1 MLHHPSAPVVLA
13 WATASLWYL
22 RFARDPLQAIA
33 RIHAIHGP
41 FLKLPYPRISFRGPA
56 RALVVAIGPQFNRDV
71 LSNPSVWRPINIG
84 PPGGKNSTV
93 RRLNRGILGMTG
105 RQHEYYRKLF
115 VPPLQR
121 SAKAPDMIR
130 LAVEQV
136 NSWPLNQTIDLAAH
150 AKKLVRTFA
159 IGLLFGDD
167 RPQGYPIADG
177 ITRMMNSNFSWRIL
191 ACPVKIP
198 GTPYHQMTRGAED
211 LERRII
217 EWADHKRGEMDS
229 RDLLSILVNSP
240 DENGCPVSNE
250 NVINQTP
257 TIFGGAFE
265 TCQNALIWTLLLLD
279 QHPKIARDLYD
290 ELQGAAGGDMP
301 THQQLMHLPLLGAII
316 KESLRILPPVPH
328 QIRVAQDDT
337 HLNGHALPRRTKL
350 MLSCFLT
357 NREPGIFPQA
367 NQFRP
372 DRWATIDPSPYEY
385 SVFSGG
391 ARGCP
396 GFALALAMLKV
407 GIATIMLRYR
417 IALQPETRID
427 YKVGVALSPRRAIP
441 AVLHRQDGEFASSA
455 IRGRIRDI
463 VHLPS

>member
-1 MLHHPSAPVVLA
+1 MLHHPGTPTVLA

-33 RIHAIHGP
+33 RIHTIHGS

-56 RALVVAIGPQFNRDV
+56 RALVVAIGPAFNRDV
-71 LSNPSVWRPINIG
+71 LSNPAIWRPINIG
-84 PPGGKNSTV
+84 PPGGRNSTV

-105 RQHEYYRKLF
+105 RQHEHYRKLF

-121 SAKAPDMIR
+121 SAKAPEIIR
-130 LAVEQV
+130 LAEEQV
-136 NSWPLNQTIDLAAH
+136 ASWPLDTPIDLATY

-198 GTPYHQMTRGAED
+198 GTPYHHMTRDAEE
-211 LERRII
+211 LKRRII
-217 EWADHKRGEMDS
+217 AWADDKRGDVDR

-240 DENGCPVSNE
+240 DENGCPASSE
-250 NVINQTP
+250 NIINQTP

-265 TCQNALIWTLLLLD
+265 TCQNALVWTLLLLD
-279 QHPKIARDLYD
+279 QHPQVARDLYD
-290 ELQGAAGGDMP
+290 ELKEAGAGGLP
-301 THQQLMHLPLLGAII
+301 SHQQLMQLPLLGAII
-316 KESLRILPPVPH
+316 KESMRILPPVPH

-337 HLNGHALPRRTKL
+337 HLHGYPLAKRTKL
-350 MLSCFLT
+350 LLSCFLT
-357 NREPGIFPQA
+357 NREPGLFPQA
-367 NQFRP
+367 DEFRP
-372 DRWATIDPSPYEY
+372 ERWATIDPSPFEY

-396 GFALALAMLKV
+396 GYALALAMLKV
-407 GIATIMLRYR
+407 AIATIVLRYR
-417 IALQPETRID
+417 ITLQPDTRID

-455 IRGRIRDI
+455 IRGRIRNI
-463 VHLPS
+463 VHLPT